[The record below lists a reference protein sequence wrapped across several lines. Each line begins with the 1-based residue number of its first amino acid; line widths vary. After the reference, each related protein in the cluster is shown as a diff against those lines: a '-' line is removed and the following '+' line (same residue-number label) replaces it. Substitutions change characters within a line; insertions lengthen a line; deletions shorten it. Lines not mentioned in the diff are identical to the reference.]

1 MFKDDDK
8 VVQVAMQI
16 VIAAGDARNA
26 AGKALDCVAKF
37 DFAGAKG

>member
-16 VIAAGDARNA
+16 VISAGDARNA
-26 AGKALDCVAKF
+26 AGKA
-37 DFAGAKG
+37 